1 MQTDITFKNIDSSD
15 ALKDYAFK
23 RLSKMDRYIDRTA
36 EAHVVLSVEKRRHK
50 ADVTLTADG
59 TVINALEITEDLYA
73 AIDMVMDKLERQLKK
88 YKEKLQGKKTQ
99 QGKASVA
106 AAAAPA
112 IKKAKHRLIY
122 EKNYPVRPMSVD
134 EAVMEMGEAPQNFII
149 FQNTDSKQLNLIY
162 KRQDGELA
170 LVEPQI

>member
-59 TVINALEITEDLYA
+59 TVINAVEITEDLYA

-99 QGKASVA
+99 QAKTLVA
-106 AAAAPA
+106 AAAAQTG
-112 IKKAKHRLIY
+112 KKAKQRLIY
-122 EKNYPVRPMSVD
+122 EKNYPVRSMSVD